1 MTDDSQRQGKL
12 EMESTAP
19 IQMNNQE
26 LLFPVTYR
34 LKAVMTAALSD
45 TENKQQL
52 INVFNRLGISYLFQS
67 KNKSSKGTYVS
78 FTYEVTLNDRQTMN
92 RLYILLKE
100 IENLKF
106 AL

>member
-1 MTDDSQRQGKL
+1 MEL
-12 EMESTAP
+12 ENTAP

-26 LLFPVTYR
+26 LQFPVTYQ
-34 LKAVMTAALSD
+34 LKAVMTASLSD

-52 INVFNRLGISYLFQS
+52 ITVFNRLNIEYFYQS
-67 KNKSSKGTYVS
+67 QNKSSKGAYVS
-78 FTYEVTLNDRQTMN
+78 FTYEVTLNDRQAMN
-92 RLYILLKE
+92 RLYALLKE

>member
-52 INVFNRLGISYLFQS
+52 IDVFDRLEIRYLYQS
-67 KNKSSKGTYVS
+67 KNKSSKGAYVS
-78 FTYEVTLNDRQTMN
+78 FTYEVTLKDRQTMN
-92 RLYILLKE
+92 RLYTLLKE
-100 IENLKF
+100 IKNLKF